1 MESETVLV
9 KYPLK
14 MSAEVDRHDKEAQL
28 SFFQRPTSVFFFH
41 EQHSTQTTREQIT
54 V

>member
-14 MSAEVDRHDKEAQL
+14 MSAEVDRRDEAAQL
-28 SFFQRPTSVFFFH
+28 SFFQRLSSVLF
-41 EQHSTQTTREQIT
+41 
-54 V
+54 